1 MIGHK
6 GKKKKIGN
14 WKSRSLT
21 PNFKSE
27 QSGPSFIV
35 DGIYLLKR
43 LRGLPWQF
51 SD

>member
-6 GKKKKIGN
+6 GKKKTGKQKN
-14 WKSRSLT
+14 RSLT

-51 SD
+51 SG

>member
-6 GKKKKIGN
+6 AKNKADKQ
-14 WKSRSLT
+14 KSRSLT

-27 QSGPSFIV
+27 QSGPLFIV

-43 LRGLPWQF
+43 LRGLPWQ
-51 SD
+51 SSG